1 MPPKRRAPAKDSSSE
16 PKRKRK
22 MMTISEKVKLLDML
36 KQGRSYAVV
45 ARHYGVN
52 ESTVRYIK
60 KDEADIRKTAAISFN
75 KEAKRVVTPRNKRIV
90 KMEAAL
96 ALWVADYRKK
106 NVSLDTN
113 MIRTKAK
120 SLYDQTLPDDD
131 DKGDA
136 EEAAEDDPDELQAST
151 SSATSD
157 SPPRGRGFTASKGW
171 FDKFQKR
178 YGLKSVPLYGEAA
191 SAETDAARRYVEDE
205 FPKLISDDGYLPE
218 QVFNMDETGLFWKRM
233 PSRTFL
239 FKDEVKRPGFKAHK
253 DRVTLIMCGNAAGFM
268 LKPGLIYKAKNP
280 RALKNKNKALLPVYW
295 MHNSKAWITKALTLE
310 WFLHCFIPQVKLY
323 LAQKGLPF
331 KVLLLMD
338 CAGGHATALQ
348 YDGVQI
354 EFLPPNT
361 TSLIQPMDQGVIR
374 AFKALY
380 TRSTMEGLIAAVD
393 DEEGFTLKKYWRNY
407 NIASCLTNI
416 QQALKDMKTE
426 TINSCWKKL
435 WPNVVHDYAG
445 FTPDEVHHSAVEKA
459 VRLARIIR
467 DEGFVDMTEE
477 DVNGLIDAHSDPLTD
492 EDLLEMMKSASE
504 EESEE
509 EQDEE
514 IEERGLTLENLQQLC
529 NMARAMQRFAQDI
542 DDNMVRA
549 VEFSNRVDGVMSL
562 YKGILQQKKKQR
574 QQLPITM
581 FFSKMGPK
589 KVREKSQ
596 ATKKM
601 VRITIDVKKEI
612 IEKYERGMRVT
623 DLAVAYRMPRT
634 TISTIVKKKE
644 AIKSANVAKGV
655 KFISKQ
661 RSQTLEKVE
670 KLLLIWINEKQL
682 AGNSVSEAII
692 CEKAK
697 MLHADLLKD
706 MPGTSEDVSEVF
718 KASHGWFDNF
728 KKRTGIHCVMR
739 HGEAASVNKDDSKEF
754 DTEFGE
760 FVEAEGFNGRGLS
773 FPKITS
779 PPLPHHH
786 PRRPSTPLCKDMAC
800 AVATPVLEP
809 NGDFP
814 AWLEAQGVNTEVA
827 RAMDSE
833 LGIRD
838 YGVLRACVGD
848 GLVRAELLATARD
861 RLPFGFYAVLRQ
873 VVKALRGAEPHD
885 GAGTPRWDDAA
896 ASSPGDVTLGGLV
909 EVLLALLSGLSRELL
924 LSMQRLDNGDYRKRQ
939 VASSLSAARV
949 ASEDEPAEMDQF
961 EQNGESEETLIP
973 ASNDNNSTII
983 ADQIKMEPFQAL
995 EQGSGEMTLN
1005 EIHDKMGVTSASV
1018 ADDSMVQIKTEAPEG
1033 MISNSVTPLLFPEAL
1048 EQGSEELTLNELH
1061 DKMEVTSASVADDS
1075 MLQIKTEVPE
1085 DEETVEPSSGFIIR
1099 LVMPM
1104 QVDSQVVTSSS
1115 PHDGTTQG
1123 LSAGSHVSRTVPSTT
1138 ATITPPLPPVITTV
1152 TTMTDNGTQIDR
1164 CFAEMK
1170 PDMQEQF
1177 AQPRASIIAQQ
1188 PAAST
1193 RGNKLYFCNLCG
1205 QGFTQNAMLN
1215 IHLRKHTC
1223 EKLYICA
1230 MCGRGFSS
1238 STNLNIHER
1247 THTGE
1252 KPYRCGVCGQAFT
1265 QPNSLKR
1272 HQRMHTGEKPYRCGV
1287 CGQAF
1292 TSKPNMIYHQG
1303 KHLSQTPPQPLPP
1316 Q

>member
-581 FFSKMGPK
+581 FFSK
-589 KVREKSQ
+589 
-596 ATKKM
+596 
-601 VRITIDVKKEI
+601 
-612 IEKYERGMRVT
+612 
-623 DLAVAYRMPRT
+623 
-634 TISTIVKKKE
+634 
-644 AIKSANVAKGV
+644 
-655 KFISKQ
+655 
-661 RSQTLEKVE
+661 
-670 KLLLIWINEKQL
+670 
-682 AGNSVSEAII
+682 
-692 CEKAK
+692 
-697 MLHADLLKD
+697 
-706 MPGTSEDVSEVF
+706 
-718 KASHGWFDNF
+718 
-728 KKRTGIHCVMR
+728 
-739 HGEAASVNKDDSKEF
+739 
-754 DTEFGE
+754 
-760 FVEAEGFNGRGLS
+760 
-773 FPKITS
+773 
-779 PPLPHHH
+779 
-786 PRRPSTPLCKDMAC
+786 DMAC